1 MEQSAEREEVEPDPR
16 VEKSKSDVVDLE
28 LEDGTTL
35 LQRYPRSIG
44 GKHQFKDLL
53 AQFQR
58 NLRDILTLNDR
69 MRCLNKLHQK
79 RVDEFNRHTQ
89 QRIERAIEIKKG

>member
-1 MEQSAEREEVEPDPR
+1 VEQSDKCEEVQPDRR

-28 LEDGTTL
+28 LEDGETL
-35 LQRYPRSIG
+35 LQRYPESIG
-44 GKHQFKDLL
+44 GKHEFKDLL
-53 AQFQR
+53 AHYQR
-58 NLRDILTLNDR
+58 NLSDILTLNDR

-79 RVDEFNRHTQ
+79 RVEEFNRHTQ